1 MNEREYSL
9 RSLYEQES
17 LQVSDSASLQEVPGT
32 LKFFGVIA
40 AILVAAWAID
50 QALITVQDLYW
61 AIFV

>member
-1 MNEREYSL
+1 MNERDYSL

-40 AILVAAWAID
+40 AILVAAWAVD
-50 QALITVQDLYW
+50 QALITIPDWYS
-61 AIFV
+61 AIFG